1 MFHVWR
7 IINIEREVSALH
19 WPWLRTA
26 VHQWD
31 KRQET
36 RETLFALKWVV
47 GVGWQL
53 EMSAVGGWEREVRQ
67 VSEACTGAGA
77 HIPASQHWPGGGS
90 FLSITGNV
98 TGNWGF
104 ESRVSFT
111 VNLLYL
117 DNIYLVYYKSSYIF
131 PTARVLQ
138 NIHPWETVLVSDG
151 SCKSMM

>member
-1 MFHVWR
+1 MSTVDHCYFTPIPPSSSLIFKRPSNQLCFCHGQLSCFKNNKYW
-7 IINIEREVSALH
+7 A
-19 WPWLRTA
+19 WGLRSPLA
-26 VHQWD
+26 VTED
-31 KRQET
+31 SGAPVTRET
-36 RETLFALKWVV
+36 RETWGALFALKWVA

-104 ESRVSFT
+104 ESQVSFT
-111 VNLLYL
+111 INLWYL
-117 DNIYLVYYKSSYIF
+117 DNL
-131 PTARVLQ
+131 
-138 NIHPWETVLVSDG
+138 
-151 SCKSMM
+151 